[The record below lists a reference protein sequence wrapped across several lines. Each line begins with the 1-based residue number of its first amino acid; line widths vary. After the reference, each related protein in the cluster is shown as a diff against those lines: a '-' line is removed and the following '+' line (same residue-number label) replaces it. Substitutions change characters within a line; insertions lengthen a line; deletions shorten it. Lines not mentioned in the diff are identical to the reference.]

1 MLQKGVFVTTSNF
14 LIPLVLQPNGGHLIF
29 FDLLIVSSFQWSQYG
44 LIKSEQ
50 LQIELNFVVTISFQQ
65 KMYSSVSG
73 RHKNKIHSE
82 QRLFA
87 YVTPRNCSTLF
98 VNNNTSRVSIF
109 PEKISILEM
118 E

>member
-50 LQIELNFVVTISFQQ
+50 LQIELNMLLMLLPETAVH
-65 KMYSSVSG
+65 YS
-73 RHKNKIHSE
+73 
-82 QRLFA
+82 
-87 YVTPRNCSTLF
+87 
-98 VNNNTSRVSIF
+98 
-109 PEKISILEM
+109 
-118 E
+118 